1 MTNNISKPTILFSAP
16 YMIPSLSRFR
26 PILEEHGLE
35 LIVPEVYE
43 RLGEDELLEYAGE
56 FDGTICGDDHYTARV
71 LEGCARYAELAACI
85 RAGQCP
91 RSRLARAR

>member
-35 LIVPEVYE
+35 LIVPEVHE
-43 RLGEDELLEYAGE
+43 RLGEDELVAGAGM
-56 FDGTICGDDHYTARV
+56 F
-71 LEGCARYAELAACI
+71 EGFN
-85 RAGQCP
+85 
-91 RSRLARAR
+91 